1 MTKPDRRGRFG
12 RWLEGEQP
20 LFDEER
26 SVLLDF
32 DGLEPDQPQKRRPRR
47 RRTGAILSRHYKFY
61 RFLAVCACI
70 TMMVLLMFSIY
81 QDTIQPYFTLP
92 FRNLEAAIHSK
103 PYQHITVIDTHRPP
117 LWALVRLF
125 HTITDTLNKPGLFR

>member
-1 MTKPDRRGRFG
+1 MAQDVYKR
-12 RWLEGEQP
+12 Q
-20 LFDEER
+20 
-26 SVLLDF
+26 DF

-81 QDTIQPYFTLP
+81 QLP
-92 FRNLEAAIHSK
+92 RFGD
-103 PYQHITVIDTHRPP
+103 P
-117 LWALVRLF
+117 
-125 HTITDTLNKPGLFR
+125 HTPSNNRCV